1 MNENGTGGA
10 GSQTRIETDSLGDVH
25 VPVAAL
31 WGAQTQRAVDNFP
44 VSGQPMPPA
53 FIAAVAR
60 IKLAAAEANASLG
73 LLDNGRCDAITGAC
87 QALIRGEYADQ
98 FPVDRYQTGSG
109 TSTNMNVNEV
119 LAAIAAKSGVEVH
132 PNDHVNMSQS
142 SNDVIPTAIHVS
154 SVIGVRERLIPALT
168 HLRGVIYEREALFSE
183 QVKTGRTHL
192 MDAMPITLGQ
202 ELRTWREQILAAEK
216 RLDAAADELL
226 ALPQGGT
233 AVGTGVNALP
243 EFSGQFV
250 KFLKANTGYAF
261 RSLDHKFVGQSA
273 VDGPVALSSQL
284 RGLGI
289 VLTKIANDLRWMN
302 SGPIHGLAE
311 ISLPALQPGSSIMPG
326 KVNPVIPESVAMVG
340 AQVIGLDSANAIA
353 GQSGNFQL
361 NVMLPLI
368 GGNLL
373 DMIGLLG
380 NATNMLADKAIR
392 NFAVNTETL
401 DASVR
406 RNPVLVTALNPEIGY
421 SLASDIAKEAYKTG
435 RPVIDVAEEI
445 SGLSRE
451 RLEELMDPL
460 KLTRGG
466 ID

>member
-1 MNENGTGGA
+1 MSEFRT
-10 GSQTRIETDSLGDVH
+10 ETDSLGDVQ
-25 VPVAAL
+25 VPAGAL

-44 VSGQPMPPA
+44 VSGLPMPPA
-53 FIAAVAR
+53 FISAVAR
-60 IKLAAAEANASLG
+60 VKQAAAEANASLG
-73 LLDNGRCDAITGAC
+73 LLDNRLCDAITDAC
-87 QALIRGEYADQ
+87 QTLIRGDYADQ
-98 FPVDRYQTGSG
+98 FPIDRYQTGSG

-119 LAAIAAKSGVEVH
+119 VSAIAASNGVQVH
-132 PNDHVNMSQS
+132 PNDDVNMSQS

-154 SVIGVRERLIPALT
+154 SVIGVRERLLPALT

-202 ELRTWREQILAAEK
+202 ELRTWREQILAVER
-216 RLDAAADELL
+216 RLDTAVEELL
-226 ALPQGGT
+226 AVPQGGT

-243 EFSGQFV
+243 EFSSQFV
-250 KFLKANTGYAF
+250 KFLKANTGYPF
-261 RSLDHKFVGQSA
+261 RPMEHKFVGLSGQ
-273 VDGPVALSSQL
+273 DGPVALSSQL

-340 AQVIGLDSANAIA
+340 AQVMGLDSANAIA

-373 DMIGLLG
+373 DMIDLLS
-380 NATNMLADKAIR
+380 NATGMLADKAIR
-392 NFAVNTETL
+392 EFTVHTDTL
-401 DASVR
+401 NASVG

-421 SLASDIAKEAYKTG
+421 SRAAEIAKEAYKTG
-435 RPVIDVAEEI
+435 RPVIDVAEER
-445 SGLSRE
+445 SGLSRG

-466 ID
+466 DS

>member
-1 MNENGTGGA
+1 MSEFRT
-10 GSQTRIETDSLGDVH
+10 EKDSLGEVH
-25 VPVAAL
+25 VPADAL

-44 VSGQPMPPA
+44 VSGQPMPA
-53 FIAAVAR
+53 TFIKAVAQ
-60 IKLAAAEANASLG
+60 IKKAAAEANTSLG
-73 LLDNGRCDAITGAC
+73 LLDNDRCDAIVQAC
-87 QALIRGEYADQ
+87 DALISGEYADQ

-109 TSTNMNVNEV
+109 TSTNMNANEV
-119 LAAIAAKSGVEVH
+119 IAALCRKEGVDIH

-154 SVIGVRERLIPALT
+154 SVMAVKQSLVPALT

-192 MDAMPITLGQ
+192 MDAMPVTLGQ
-202 ELRTWREQILAAEK
+202 ELRTWREQLAAAQQRVE
-216 RLDAAADELL
+216 ATTEELM
-226 ALPQGGT
+226 AVPQGGT
-233 AVGTGVNALP
+233 AVGTGVNAAP
-243 EFSGQFV
+243 EFAGQFV
-250 KFLKANTGYAF
+250 KFLRSNTGYPF
-261 RSLDHKFVGQSA
+261 RSLEHKFVGQSA
-273 VDGPVALSSQL
+273 VDAPVALSSQL
-284 RGLGI
+284 RGVAI

-340 AQVIGLDSANAIA
+340 AQVMGLDSAVAIA

-361 NVMLPLI
+361 NVMLPLV

-373 DMIGLLG
+373 DMVSLLS
-380 NATNMLADKAIR
+380 NAATILADKAIKG
-392 NFAVNTETL
+392 FSVNTDNL
-401 DASVR
+401 NAGVG

-421 SLASDIAKEAYKTG
+421 SLATDIAREAYRTG
-435 RPVIDVAEEI
+435 RPVIDVAEER
-445 SGLSRE
+445 SGLSRA
-451 RLEELMDPL
+451 RLEQLMDPL

-466 ID
+466 LD

>member
-1 MNENGTGGA
+1 M
-10 GSQTRIETDSLGDVH
+10 SDYRIETDSLGDVH
-25 VPVAAL
+25 VPVGAL
-31 WGAQTQRAVDNFP
+31 WGAQTQRAVNNFP

-53 FIAAVAR
+53 FISAVALV
-60 IKLAAAEANASLG
+60 KQAAAEANTSLG
-73 LLDNGRCDAITGAC
+73 LLDNNRCDAITDAC
-87 QALIRGEYADQ
+87 QALVRGEFADQ
-98 FPVDRYQTGSG
+98 FPVDRFQTGSG

-119 LAAIAAKSGVEVH
+119 IAAITASKGVEVH

-154 SVIGVRERLIPALT
+154 SVIGVTERLIPALT
-168 HLRGVIYEREALFSE
+168 HLRGIIYEREAFFSA

-202 ELRTWREQILAAEK
+202 ELRTWREQILLAEK
-216 RLDAAADELL
+216 RLEATAADLL
-226 ALPQGGT
+226 SVPQGGT

-243 EFSGQFV
+243 EFSSQFV
-250 KFLKANTGYAF
+250 RFLKANTGYSF
-261 RSLDHKFVGQSA
+261 RSMEHKFVGLSS
-273 VDGPVALSSQL
+273 VDGPVALSAQL

-340 AQVIGLDSANAIA
+340 AQVMGLDSANAIA

-380 NATNMLADKAIR
+380 NATSMLADKAIR
-392 NFAVNTETL
+392 DFTVNTETL
-401 DASVR
+401 DASVG

-421 SLASDIAKEAYKTG
+421 SLAADIAKEAYKTG
-435 RPVIDVAEEI
+435 RPVIDVAEER

-451 RLEELMDPL
+451 RLEDLMDPL

-466 ID
+466 IT

>member
-1 MNENGTGGA
+1 MSKYRVEK
-10 GSQTRIETDSLGDVH
+10 DSLGEVH
-25 VPVAAL
+25 VPIDAL

-44 VSGQPMPPA
+44 VSGQPMPAA
-53 FIAAVAR
+53 FIAAVAHV
-60 IKLAAAEANASLG
+60 KQAAAEANASLG
-73 LLDNGRCDAITGAC
+73 LLENGPRDAIVSAC
-87 QALIRGEYADQ
+87 QALISGKYADQ

-119 LAAIAAKSGVEVH
+119 IAAIAGRQGIDIH

-154 SVIGVRERLIPALT
+154 SVIAVKERLLPALT
-168 HLRGVIYEREALFSE
+168 HLRGVIYEREASFSE

-192 MDAMPITLGQ
+192 MDAMPVTLGQ
-202 ELRTWREQILAAEK
+202 ELQTWREQVAAVEK
-216 RLDAAADELL
+216 RVEAAASELL
-226 ALPQGGT
+226 AVPQGGT
-233 AVGTGVNALP
+233 AIGTGVNALP

-250 KFLKANTGYAF
+250 RFLKSNTGYDF
-261 RSLDHKFVGQSA
+261 CSLAHKAVAQSA
-273 VDGPVALSSQL
+273 IDGPVALSAQL
-284 RGLGI
+284 RGVAI

-326 KVNPVIPESVAMVG
+326 KVNPVIPESAVMVG
-340 AQVIGLDSANAIA
+340 AQVMGLDSAVAIA

-361 NVMLPLI
+361 NVMLPLVA
-368 GGNLL
+368 GNLL
-373 DMIGLLG
+373 DMINLLG
-380 NATNMLADKAIR
+380 NVSALLADKAIR
-392 NFAVNTETL
+392 EFKANVETL
-401 DASVR
+401 NEGVG

-421 SLASDIAKEAYKTG
+421 SLASEIAKEAYRSG
-435 RPVIDVAEEI
+435 RPVIDVAEEL
-445 SGLSRE
+445 SGLSRG

-466 ID
+466 IT

>member
-1 MNENGTGGA
+1 MSEFRT
-10 GSQTRIETDSLGDVH
+10 EKDSLGEVH
-25 VPVAAL
+25 VPADAL

-44 VSGQPMPPA
+44 VSGQPMPA
-53 FIAAVAR
+53 TFIKAVAQ
-60 IKLAAAEANASLG
+60 IKKAAAEANTSLG
-73 LLDNGRCDAITGAC
+73 LLDNDRCDAIVQAC
-87 QALIRGEYADQ
+87 DALISGEYADQ

-109 TSTNMNVNEV
+109 TSTNMNANEV
-119 LAAIAAKSGVEVH
+119 IAALCRKEGVDIH

-154 SVIGVRERLIPALT
+154 SVMAVKQSLVPALT

-192 MDAMPITLGQ
+192 MDAMPVTLGQ
-202 ELRTWREQILAAEK
+202 ELRTWREQLAAAQQRVE
-216 RLDAAADELL
+216 ATTDELM
-226 ALPQGGT
+226 AVPQGGT
-233 AVGTGVNALP
+233 AVGTGVNAAP
-243 EFSGQFV
+243 EFAGQFV
-250 KFLKANTGYAF
+250 KFLRSNTGYPF
-261 RSLDHKFVGQSA
+261 RSLEHKFVGQSA
-273 VDGPVALSSQL
+273 VDAPVALSSQL
-284 RGLGI
+284 RGVAI

-340 AQVIGLDSANAIA
+340 AQVMGLDSAVAIA

-361 NVMLPLI
+361 NVMLPLV

-373 DMIGLLG
+373 DMVSLLS
-380 NATNMLADKAIR
+380 NAATILADKAIKG
-392 NFAVNTETL
+392 FSVNTDNL
-401 DASVR
+401 NAGVG

-421 SLASDIAKEAYKTG
+421 SLATDIAREAYRTG
-435 RPVIDVAEEI
+435 RPVIDVAEER
-445 SGLSRE
+445 SGLSRA
-451 RLEELMDPL
+451 RLEQLMDPL

-466 ID
+466 LD

>member
-1 MNENGTGGA
+1 MSENEARGEDT
-10 GSQTRIETDSLGDVH
+10 QTRIETDSLGDVH
-25 VPVAAL
+25 VPLGAL

-44 VSGQPMPPA
+44 VSGQPLPPA
-53 FIAAVAR
+53 FIEAVAR
-60 IKLAAAEANASLG
+60 IKLVAAEANASLG
-73 LLDNGRCDAITGAC
+73 LLDNRLCDAITGAC
-87 QALIRGEYADQ
+87 QAVIRGEYADQ

-109 TSTNMNVNEV
+109 TSTNMNLNEV
-119 LAAIAAKSGVEVH
+119 IAAIAAKNGVQVH

-154 SVIGVRERLIPALT
+154 SVIGVKERLMPALT

-250 KFLKANTGYAF
+250 KFLKANARHPF
-261 RSLDHKFVGQSA
+261 CSLDHKFVGLSA

-311 ISLPALQPGSSIMPG
+311 ISLAALQPGSSIMPG

-361 NVMLPLI
+361 NVMLPLV
-368 GGNLL
+368 GSNLL
-373 DMIGLLG
+373 DMIGLLE
-380 NATNMLADKAIR
+380 NATGMLANKAIR
-392 NFAVNTETL
+392 NFSVNTETL
-401 DASVR
+401 DAGVR

-445 SGLSRE
+445 SGLSRK
-451 RLEELMDPL
+451 RLEKLMDPL
-460 KLTRGG
+460 KLTQGG

>member
-1 MNENGTGGA
+1 MSDNGASGINT
-10 GSQTRIETDSLGDVH
+10 QTRVENDSLGDVH
-25 VPVAAL
+25 VPACAL
-31 WGAQTQRAVDNFP
+31 WGAQTQRAIDNFP
-44 VSGQPMPPA
+44 VSGLPMPPA
-53 FIAAVAR
+53 FISAVAR
-60 IKLAAAEANASLG
+60 IKQAAADANTSLG
-73 LLDNGRCDAITGAC
+73 LLDNSRCEAITGAC
-87 QALIRGEYADQ
+87 RALIRGEFADQ

-119 LAAIAAKSGVEVH
+119 IASIAASNGVEVH

-154 SVIGVRERLIPALT
+154 SVIGVTERLIPALT
-168 HLRGVIYEREALFSE
+168 HLRGVIYEREALFSR

-202 ELRTWREQILAAEK
+202 ELRTWREQILAVEK
-216 RLDAAADELL
+216 RLEASADELL

-250 KFLKANTGYAF
+250 KFLKANTGYSF
-261 RSLDHKFVGQSA
+261 RSLEHKFVGQSA
-273 VDGPVALSSQL
+273 VDGPVALSAQL

-311 ISLPALQPGSSIMPG
+311 ISLPVLQPGSSIMPG

-340 AQVIGLDSANAIA
+340 AQVMGLDSANAIA

-368 GGNLL
+368 GSNLL
-373 DMIGLLG
+373 DMIELLG
-380 NATNMLADKAIR
+380 NVTGLLADKAIR
-392 NFAVNTETL
+392 GFTVNTETL
-401 DASVR
+401 DASVG

-421 SLASDIAKEAYKTG
+421 SLASDIAKEAYKSG
-435 RPVIDVAEEI
+435 RPVIDVAEER

-466 ID
+466 NA

>member
-1 MNENGTGGA
+1 MSEFRT
-10 GSQTRIETDSLGDVH
+10 ETDSLGDVQ
-25 VPVAAL
+25 VPAGAL

-44 VSGQPMPPA
+44 VSGLPMPPA
-53 FIAAVAR
+53 FISAVAR
-60 IKLAAAEANASLG
+60 VKQAAAEANASLG
-73 LLDNGRCDAITGAC
+73 LLDNRLCDAITDAC
-87 QALIRGEYADQ
+87 QTLIRGDYADQ
-98 FPVDRYQTGSG
+98 FPIDRYQTGSG

-119 LAAIAAKSGVEVH
+119 VSAIAASNGVQVH
-132 PNDHVNMSQS
+132 PNDDVNMSQS

-154 SVIGVRERLIPALT
+154 SVIGVRERLLPALT

-202 ELRTWREQILAAEK
+202 ELRTWREQILAVER
-216 RLDAAADELL
+216 RLDTAVEELL
-226 ALPQGGT
+226 AVPQGGT

-243 EFSGQFV
+243 EFSSQFV
-250 KFLKANTGYAF
+250 KFLKANTGYPF
-261 RSLDHKFVGQSA
+261 RPMEHKFVGLSA
-273 VDGPVALSSQL
+273 QDGPVALSSQL

-340 AQVIGLDSANAIA
+340 AQVMGLDSANAIA

-361 NVMLPLI
+361 YVMLPLV
-368 GGNLL
+368 GGKLL
-373 DMIGLLG
+373 DMIDLLS
-380 NATNMLADKAIR
+380 NATSMLADKAIR
-392 NFAVNTETL
+392 DFTVHTDTL
-401 DASVR
+401 NASVG

-421 SLASDIAKEAYKTG
+421 SLAAEIAKEAYKTG
-435 RPVIDVAEEI
+435 RPVIDVAEER
-445 SGLSRE
+445 SGLSRG

-466 ID
+466 DS